1 MHTYREMGV
10 FRFFI
15 ISIVIYAM
23 FQLFDIIVYKLS
35 IKENNTATGKHVV
48 YTQIKYPTDVY
59 LHKHCGLVTRKTY
72 PIIKIN
78 NLDCITKLFNSPK

>member
-35 IKENNTATGKHVV
+35 IKENNTATGKRVV
-48 YTQIKYPTDVY
+48 YT
-59 LHKHCGLVTRKTY
+59 
-72 PIIKIN
+72 
-78 NLDCITKLFNSPK
+78 